1 MVHFQAL
8 NIWLYD
14 YMFYCDKNVVLWDL
28 QTIEF
33 CCYLHF
39 STNY

>member
-14 YMFYCDKNVVLWDL
+14 YMFYCDKPLNSVVIYILVP
-28 QTIEF
+28 TIRVIV
-33 CCYLHF
+33 
-39 STNY
+39 